1 MQMTTAAEDRGMGKV
16 WVAYDD
22 MNVDKCKIMISNDWV
37 DNTEIQIGNA
47 AVEMTEEFCYLGSKY
62 VTSNSSC
69 DKDNKNRQCQQPST
83 VHWNITP
90 AGKTTKEL
98 DRHHRTRFEKHRHN
112 LGSSTTA
119 RCQQRRLASTCG
131 HVSFTRDELR

>member
-69 DKDNKNRQCQQPST
+69 DKDNKNRQSQQPST
-83 VHWNITP
+83 VHWNISGTKRKP
-90 AGKTTKEL
+90 GRPRKNWIDTTEQDLKSIGMIWEV
-98 DRHHRTRFEKHRHN
+98 E
-112 LGSSTTA
+112 
-119 RCQQRRLASTCG
+119 QRLVVNREGWRRRVVMCL
-131 HVSFTRDELR
+131 